1 MHFQPHMS
9 IDKFIKVKNYP
20 IHLRHKHEFM
30 LYSKLEFLLKIK
42 KGVNRSKHGCIFLK
56 KRVFDLEALSESFEI
71 GFQKDLL
78 RTSFLFKRK
87 IIFENNKTKKSR
99 IPSKPKEGIKYKL
112 KILAINQAKIMRVK
126 ANFHYFP
133 MTLKN

>member
-1 MHFQPHMS
+1 MHFQPRMI

-20 IHLRHKHEFM
+20 IHLRHKHEFV

-42 KGVNRSKHGCIFLK
+42 KGVYRSKHGCIFLK
-56 KRVFDLEALSESFEI
+56 KRVFDLEALSEIFEL

-78 RTSFLFKRK
+78 RKSFLFKRK
-87 IIFENNKTKKSR
+87 IIFKNNKTKKSR
-99 IPSKPKEGIKYKL
+99 TPSKPKEGIKYKV

-133 MTLKN
+133 MTSKN

>member
-56 KRVFDLEALSESFEI
+56 KRVFDLEALSENFEI

-78 RTSFLFKRK
+78 ITSFFLKEKLYLKTIKQKRV
-87 IIFENNKTKKSR
+87 EHQVNQKK
-99 IPSKPKEGIKYKL
+99 G
-112 KILAINQAKIMRVK
+112 
-126 ANFHYFP
+126 
-133 MTLKN
+133 